1 MRINCLVQPLSKF
14 GFIQSKK
21 VLYAHIAISI
31 IDLCFNFGV
40 GIWSFF
46 KSITI
51 MMQSEEMYE
60 PGYNPDDY
68 TGALTV
74 LNVQ

>member
-14 GFIQSKK
+14 GFVQSKK

-40 GIWSFF
+40 GVWSFVE
-46 KSITI
+46 SIHI
-51 MMQSEEMYE
+51 MMQATEMYE
-60 PGYNPDDY
+60 PDYNPADY
-68 TGALTV
+68 SGTLTV
-74 LNVQ
+74 LIV